1 MSDIKWLGHKDMQ
14 IAILDP
20 FAGISGDMLLG
31 ALIDSGLDPEWLQG
45 LPARQGPMVCW
56 EHPMMTFL

>member
-1 MSDIKWLGHKDMQ
+1 MQ

-31 ALIDSGLDPEWLQG
+31 ALVDSGLDPEWLQPG
-45 LPARQGPMVCW
+45 RYLIEIRTAEKIHFPLRRYVL
-56 EHPMMTFL
+56 EVR